1 MVTEKY
7 LKLLANEYNTTLD
20 AMGEII
26 HLEALQALPKG
37 TEYFFSDLHGE
48 DKAFIHLVRSA
59 SGNIRTKIS
68 ELFESTLS
76 SDEQN
81 QLANLVY
88 DPDRIL
94 AIWRDSGRA
103 TSEWLRITI
112 FRLVDLCKY
121 IATKY
126 SRRNVSRKTPKEFS
140 ESITE
145 LLTANYEDPN
155 RRQFINGIIANVI
168 ETRAAFPF
176 IRALCTMIQEI
187 CVNTLHIIGDIF
199 DRGPGP
205 HKIMEELMTFPDV
218 DFQWGNHD
226 ILWMGAACG
235 NEVCMTAVLRI
246 GISYNTFDALEDGYN
261 INLRP
266 LSSFA
271 AAVYADDPCEAF
283 QPKRLD
289 ENEYDLVSSELAA
302 KMHKAIAVIQFKLE
316 GQMLQN
322 RPEFDMEDRI
332 VLEKVD
338 FDQGVYV
345 HNGVS
350 YPMKDT
356 HFPTIDPNDPLKLSR
371 EEEELMVSIRASF
384 RHSEVLHRHVRFLY
398 ANGSTYKIRNNN
410 LLYHGCIPMNEDGSF
425 QSLHIDGEDYSGKA
439 LLDYL
444 NEVIQDAYFRPRY
457 SEERAWAS
465 DFMWYLWLGAKS
477 PLFGKSQMSTF
488 ENCFLS
494 DKEIKKEHYNPY
506 YKVSQSEDVCRDIL
520 SEFGLDPDKS
530 RIINGHV
537 PVKLKDGETP
547 VKAGGKL
554 YVIDGGIAKAYQ
566 AKTGIAGYTL
576 IFNSHHLA
584 LAEHKN
590 FEGITSEM
598 GRYTP
603 KIKIIEQMPER
614 LMVKDT
620 DLGKANDEKIAD
632 LKKLIAAFR
641 KGTIKERTTAEQTDY

>member
-1 MVTEKY
+1 MVNEKY
-7 LKLLANEYNTTLD
+7 LRLLANEYHTTLD

-26 HLEALQALPKG
+26 HLEALQSLPKG

-48 DKAFIHLVRSA
+48 DKTFIHLVRSA
-59 SGNIRTKIS
+59 SGNIRTKIT

-103 TSEWLRITI
+103 TPEWLRITI

-126 SRRNVSRKTPKEFS
+126 SRRNVMRKTPKEFS

-176 IRALCTMIQEI
+176 IRALCIMIQEI

-235 NEVCMTAVLRI
+235 NEVCMAAVLRI

-271 AAVYADDPCEAF
+271 ATVYADDPCDAF
-283 QPKRLD
+283 QPKLLD
-289 ENEYDLVSSELAA
+289 ENEYDLVSSDLAA

-316 GQMLQN
+316 GQMLKN
-322 RPEFDMEDRI
+322 RPEFSMDDRI

-338 FDQGVYV
+338 FEKGVYI
-345 HNGVS
+345 HNGKE
-350 YPMKDT
+350 YPMKDM
-356 HFPTIDPNDPLKLSR
+356 HFPTIDPSDPLELSK

-410 LLYHGCIPMNEDGSF
+410 LLFHGCIPMNEDGTF
-425 QSLHIDGEDYSGKA
+425 QSMTLDGEPYSGRA
-439 LLDYL
+439 LMDRL
-444 NEVIQDAYFRPRY
+444 NEIIQDAYFRPRY
-457 SEERAWAS
+457 SLERTWAS
-465 DFMWYLWLGAKS
+465 DFMWYLWCGAKS

-488 ENCFLS
+488 ENYFLS
-494 DKEIKKEHYNPY
+494 DKDVRKEHYNPY
-506 YKVSQSEDVCRDIL
+506 YQVSQNEATCRTIL
-520 SEFGLDPDKS
+520 AEFGLDPDVS

-537 PVKLKDGETP
+537 PVKIKDGETP

-566 AKTGIAGYTL
+566 SKTGIAGYTL

-598 GRYTP
+598 GSYTP
-603 KIKIIEQMPER
+603 KIMIIELMPER

-620 DLGKANDEKIAD
+620 DLGKQNDEKIAD
-632 LKKLIAAFR
+632 LKNLLAAFR
-641 KGTIKERTTAEQTDY
+641 KGTIKERTTAEDMVY